1 VLFSMHPSDSKHL
14 GTVIATAAHAITVI
28 QHPRTLEEED
38 ARSKTYLADNGYD
51 TTTMG
56 KK

>member
-1 VLFSMHPSDSKHL
+1 MHPSDSKHL